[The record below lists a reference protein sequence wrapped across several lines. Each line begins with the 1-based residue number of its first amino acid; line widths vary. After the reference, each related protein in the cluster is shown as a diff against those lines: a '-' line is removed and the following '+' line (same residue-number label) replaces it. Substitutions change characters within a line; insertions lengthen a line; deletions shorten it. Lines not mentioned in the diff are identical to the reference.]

1 MAALLGVALS
11 YAALLTTTGVTAGGG
26 AEGEL
31 CLLGLDGDACGLAAA
46 RTPAD
51 IDGAR
56 EAVYATPA
64 EVDCRAMAQG
74 PGAHRDERPLL
85 SGDCEGT
92 ILDLRYRVSR
102 SPDSE
107 RPSGSLRSDRSRR
120 TVHAAPAA
128 TGIPRDTR
136 VPPTGTAHPMALY
149 ASHDP
154 VPPQPGTLAIEWR
167 GATATRTLDPP
178 DRPPRV

>member
-31 CLLGLDGDACGLAAA
+31 CLLGLDQDACGLAAA
-46 RTPAD
+46 PTPTAVGGD
-51 IDGAR
+51 R
-56 EAVYATPA
+56 ETVYATPA
-64 EVDCRAMAQG
+64 EVDCRAMAQA

-120 TVHAAPAA
+120 SVHAASAA
-128 TGIPRDTR
+128 TGAPRDTR
-136 VPPTGTAHPMALY
+136 VPLTAAAQPMALY
-149 ASHDP
+149 ASHDQM
-154 VPPQPGTLAIEWR
+154 PPQPGTLAIEWL